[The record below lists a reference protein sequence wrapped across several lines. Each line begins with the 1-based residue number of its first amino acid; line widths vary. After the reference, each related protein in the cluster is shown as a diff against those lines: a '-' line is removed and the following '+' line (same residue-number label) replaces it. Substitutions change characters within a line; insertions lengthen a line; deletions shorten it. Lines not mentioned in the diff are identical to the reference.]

1 MARPLEHITCPQTIL
16 VAPFREYLVTRERDT
31 WFIEFDGEQ
40 FGPYNTEREALLFAI
55 DAAHNLGDK
64 GELTRVLS
72 RDEAGEDTAA
82 WTYGHDPY
90 PSGL

>member
-1 MARPLEHITCPQTIL
+1 MRLSFAHAPAPPTLAVPL
-16 VAPFREYLVTRERDT
+16 VREYLVAREREG
-31 WFIEFDGEQ
+31 WFIEFSGEQ

-55 DAAHNLGDK
+55 DAAHNLGEK

-72 RDEAGEDTAA
+72 RDEAGEVNAV
-82 WTYGHDPY
+82 WTHGHDAY

>member
-1 MARPLEHITCPQTIL
+1 MTAPLGHTTCSQTIP
-16 VAPFREYLVTRERDT
+16 VAPFREYLVTREHET
-31 WFIEFDGEQ
+31 WFIEFGGEQ

-72 RDEAGEDTAA
+72 RDESGEATPV
-82 WTYGHDPY
+82 WTYGHDHY